1 MLTTD
6 SARLAALFVQS
17 KSWLALTG
25 ICSSDGNTRTNKRC
39 EDISS
44 VILSF
49 RDEILGFYAKC
60 GSVGVGSLAL
70 LLLPHMTGNLMV
82 TDVRITPTSS
92 DTVCILTAIDD
103 PHKVVKV
110 IASDGKSGDTRE
122 ISYSN
127 CKVIGNGSFGV
138 VFQAK
143 LVGGP
148 KEGEDIAIKKVLQ
161 DKRFKVRC
169 NYFLRYVHDSDGVS
183 DLASRFCL
191 HADSAPLIILLDRI
205 ANYKL

>member
-1 MLTTD
+1 LFCSAFLSIPIPSFGVVLTTN
-6 SARLAALFVQS
+6 SARLAALFVRT
-17 KSWLALTG
+17 KSWLVLTG

-44 VILSF
+44 VIFSF
-49 RDEILGFYAKC
+49 HDEIPAFCAKC
-60 GSVGVGSLAL
+60 GSVCVGSLAL
-70 LLLPHMTGNLMV
+70 LLLPHMTANLMAP
-82 TDVRITPTSS
+82 DVPTTPTSS
-92 DTVCILTAIDD
+92 DTICILSAIDD

-169 NYFLRYVHDSDGVS
+169 GYFLRYVRDSDCVS
-183 DLASRFCL
+183 DLASKFCL
-191 HADSAPLIILLDRI
+191 
-205 ANYKL
+205 